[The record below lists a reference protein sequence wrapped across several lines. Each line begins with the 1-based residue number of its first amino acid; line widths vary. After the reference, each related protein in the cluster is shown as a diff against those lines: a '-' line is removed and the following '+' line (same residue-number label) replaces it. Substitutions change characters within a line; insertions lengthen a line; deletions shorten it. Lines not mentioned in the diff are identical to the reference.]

1 MEGNTSVKRKEILN
15 MVKENISSKKEE
27 LITKVNGETIKW
39 KAKGNLTS
47 DKDNSNIQVNGK
59 LTNIMVGV
67 FSTQILPLIL
77 NGCLTKVSSKMES
90 SKGVDR

>member
-15 MVKENISSKKEE
+15 MVKENINLKKEE
-27 LITKVNGETIKW
+27 PIIKVNGETIKW
-39 KAKGNLTS
+39 KAEGNLTS

-59 LTNIMVGV
+59 PTNITVGV

-77 NGCLTKVSSKMES
+77 NGCLTKVSLKMES